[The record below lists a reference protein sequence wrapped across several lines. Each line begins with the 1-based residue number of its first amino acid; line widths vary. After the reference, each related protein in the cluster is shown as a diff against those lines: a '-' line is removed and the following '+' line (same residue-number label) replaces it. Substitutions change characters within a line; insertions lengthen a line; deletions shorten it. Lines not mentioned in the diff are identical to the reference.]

1 MDFIVLP
8 PCIHPI
14 APTLL
19 HSLIAQRAKKPRP
32 SGRAF
37 DSFQSLKNDGLF
49 FVWLSNSRVSFR
61 LWP

>member
-14 APTLL
+14 ALTLL
-19 HSLIAQRAKKPRP
+19 HSLIAPRAKKPRP

-37 DSFQSLKNDGLF
+37 DSFRTLKNDSLF
-49 FVWLSNSRVSFR
+49 FV
-61 LWP
+61 